1 MMSKNP
7 LSDLYEKLYFHE
19 IDVRESLSN
28 RLQAP
33 MAIIVSLIGVLGFLI
48 QSFDKEQ
55 SGFIV
60 NLFTFFLV
68 SSAICLI
75 CALYFFIK
83 SWWGSTYAFLPSA
96 EDTEKYR
103 KLLESTYKKYKSG
116 DDLANKH
123 LDEYLCNNYI
133 KCATQNTQC
142 NDLRSLNIHRTNGT
156 LIITTLLVFISFL
169 TFFFGNLDKSN
180 SNKPNEV
187 IIVKPAD
194 IKGVF
199 MTKPEPPKAS
209 TPPPQPPA
217 PPPPRLIKEGV
228 EIVRPPKDNQNGK

>member
-1 MMSKNP
+1 MSKNP

-19 IDVRESLSN
+19 IHVRESLGN
-28 RLQAP
+28 RLQTP
-33 MAIIVSLIGVLGFLI
+33 MAITVSLIGVLGFLI
-48 QSFDKEQ
+48 QSFDKQQ

-68 SSAICLI
+68 CSAVSLI
-75 CALYFFIK
+75 YAVYFFIK

-96 EDTEKYR
+96 EDTENYR
-103 KLLESTYKKYKSG
+103 KLLDSTYKEYKDG
-116 DDLANKH
+116 DDLAKNY

-142 NDLRSLNIHRTNGT
+142 NDLRSLNLHKTNGA
-156 LIITTLLVFISFL
+156 LILTTLLVFISFL

-187 IIVKPAD
+187 IIVKPVD
-194 IKGVF
+194 IKGAF
-199 MTKPEPPKAS
+199 MTKPEPPKVS

-228 EIVRPPKDNQNGK
+228 EIVRPAQDKQNGK